1 MFQITYLGTRHIM
14 YRPNFKVIL
23 TCPIGTKKLNSI
35 PDSVT
40 DVENQHKT
48 SSKSTSSST
57 FFLYFLLE
65 NSQKLRRIY
74 DESQNN
80 CHLSPRSSLHGEC
93 RSSGYRNTK

>member
-1 MFQITYLGTRHIM
+1 M
-14 YRPNFKVIL
+14 YRPNFTIFL
-23 TCPIGTKKLNSI
+23 SCPIGTKKLNSI

-80 CHLSPRSSLHGEC
+80 CHLSPGSPLHGEC